1 MKDMIVLN
9 TNSEYTL
16 QNIRNT
22 INFQGIDMRRLSLFG
37 GSSSGRSDAFCLNGN
52 EVCTQSAFGIG
63 VYKGNV
69 VAIKRIFKKSIDLTR
84 NVRKELI
91 QVREMRHENI
101 NSFIGASIESTNIS
115 LIFLYC
121 ARGSLEDVL
130 RNEDLDLDNMF
141 IASLAMIYLHD
152 SDIISHGKLKSSNC
166 LVDSRWVLQI
176 TDYGLHEFRSNQDFT
191 HFDEHKRQRV
201 IGSFSH
207 RVQPLPYI
215 TYNLLWRAPELL
227 RTINPPMRGTQK
239 GDVYS
244 FLTSK

>member
-1 MKDMIVLN
+1 MTVFAAFNIAKLFDCQQ
-9 TNSEYTL
+9 NSMQECKSRMEFILIGSPKPLLISGSVGYKCPTRGIGSIL
-16 QNIRNT
+16 MYCV
-22 INFQGIDMRRLSLFG
+22 FQGIDMRRLSLFG

-130 RNEDLDLDNMF
+130 RNEDLDLDN
-141 IASLAMIYLHD
+141 I
-152 SDIISHGKLKSSNC
+152 
-166 LVDSRWVLQI
+166 RWVLQI
-176 TDYGLHEFRSNQDFT
+176 TDYGLHEFRANQDFT
-191 HFDEHKRQRV
+191 HFDEHKRQRD
-201 IGSFSH
+201 
-207 RVQPLPYI
+207 
-215 TYNLLWRAPELL
+215 LLWKAPELL